1 MTKVTTGKKPD
12 APETDAAG
20 HDPVE
25 PQAEDDSVEPKA
37 EDDSVEPQAEDKP
50 NDKKSVRLQVSI
62 SLRSFLKAA
71 VIVALVGAVGVLA
84 WLYVGAQRK
93 LDEQTRR
100 SENNAHAEKVAL
112 DYAVNAAAMNFQDL
126 NAWKVKLI
134 AGTSPELKEKLTQAA
149 ASMEQ
154 ILVPLEW
161 SSTAR
166 PLAAK
171 VRSVTGGAYV
181 VDSFVGVLTKTV
193 QSPDPLQSTAT
204 YSVTI
209 DSAKNW
215 QITDVGGIGSV
226 VEPK

>member
-1 MTKVTTGKKPD
+1 MTEVTTAKEAD
-12 APETDAAG
+12 APETVAAE
-20 HDPVE
+20 H
-25 PQAEDDSVEPKA
+25 
-37 EDDSVEPQAEDKP
+37 DSVEPQAEDEAVESQVADEP
-50 NDKKSVRLQVSI
+50 NVRKSARLQVSI
-62 SLRSFLKAA
+62 SLRSFVIIA
-71 VIVALVGAVGVLA
+71 VIVAVVGAVGTLA
-84 WLYVGAQRK
+84 WLYVGGERK

-100 SENNAHAEKVAL
+100 SENYAHAEKVAL
-112 DYAVNAAAMNFQDL
+112 DYAVNAATMNFQDL

-149 ASMEQ
+149 TSMEQ

-171 VRSVTGGAYV
+171 VRSVTGGTYV

-209 DSAKNW
+209 DGAKNW

-226 VEPK
+226 VEQK

>member
-20 HDPVE
+20 HDSVE
-25 PQAEDDSVEPKA
+25 PQAEG
-37 EDDSVEPQAEDKP
+37 DSVEPQAEDKP

-84 WLYVGAQRK
+84 WLYVGGQRK

-149 ASMEQ
+149 TSMEQ

-171 VRSVTGGAYV
+171 VRSVTGGTYV

-226 VEPK
+226 VEQK

>member
-1 MTKVTTGKKPD
+1 MTKVTTDKKPD
-12 APETDAAG
+12 APETDAAE
-20 HDPVE
+20 HDSVE
-25 PQAEDDSVEPKA
+25 PRAEDDSVEPDA
-37 EDDSVEPQAEDKP
+37 EDEP

-62 SLRSFLKAA
+62 SLRSFLITA
-71 VIVALVGAVGVLA
+71 VIVALVGAVGVFA
-84 WLYVGAQRK
+84 WSYIGAQRK

-226 VEPK
+226 VEQK